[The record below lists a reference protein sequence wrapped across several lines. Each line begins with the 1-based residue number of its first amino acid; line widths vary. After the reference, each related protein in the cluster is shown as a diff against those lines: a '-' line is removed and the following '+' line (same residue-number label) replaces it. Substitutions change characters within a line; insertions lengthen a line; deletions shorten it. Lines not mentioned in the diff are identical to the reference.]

1 MKKYAFLLL
10 LVLVICACTRRRT
23 VMPPTP
29 IPEPKLLIAPRPTE
43 KISIEEEHERI
54 WREIYATARAEAN
67 IKTATA
73 EIITATAEAT
83 IWAGV
88 HTPQNIYSPTPAP
101 KKACNV
107 KGSKNLIYHCKN
119 SPNFYTMKE
128 YTCFNTE
135 AEAIAAGYRMT
146 NNRGGWC
153 LY

>member
-1 MKKYAFLLL
+1 MNKLWLISILLM
-10 LVLVICACTRRRT
+10 LVLCSCSQKRT
-23 VMPPTP
+23 IAPPPPPTP
-29 IPEPKLLIAPRPTE
+29 ELLIAPKPTE
-43 KISIEEEHERI
+43 DISIEEEHERI
-54 WREIYATARAEAN
+54 WREIYATARAEAS

-128 YTCFNTE
+128 YTCFSTE

-146 NNRGGWC
+146 NNQGGWC
-153 LY
+153 SY